1 MRQKNTSLKIAS
13 DLFID
18 HCRISKS
25 LSDNTLKAYCID
37 LDNFKIFCGERINL
51 KKIDKELIRKFL
63 TYLIKARELKPSSVK
78 RKIACLKAFFGWLE
92 NEDQIEISPF
102 HKLGIKISIPAR
114 LPNTLSTEELQ
125 KLFKLGKR
133 FNEQAQ
139 KNLSLNRKV
148 SKFWNL
154 KDFNSFTTHLALEI
168 MFTTGIRVG
177 ELVAIM
183 IRDIDLIEG
192 SIKVIGKGNKQ
203 RKVFLV
209 DEEIK
214 NLIRHYIETRNQF
227 GPITD
232 ALLINSRGLMAST
245 QIVRLHLRE
254 ASKKANLERRITP
267 HMLRHSAATHLL
279 EAGVD
284 IRFVQK
290 LLGHNSITT
299 TQIYTQVSDRSL
311 QNKITQA
318 NTRKL
323 FGG

>member
-1 MRQKNTSLKIAS
+1 MRQKHTSLKLATN
-13 DLFID
+13 LFID

-25 LSDNTLKAYCID
+25 LSNNTLKAYCID
-37 LDNFKIFCGERINL
+37 LDNFKIFCGERINI
-51 KKIDKELIRKFL
+51 KKIDKEVIRKFL
-63 TYLIKARELKPSSVK
+63 TYLIKARGLKPSSVK
-78 RKIACLKAFFGWLE
+78 RKIACLKPFFGWLE

-102 HKLGIKISIPAR
+102 HRLGIKISIPAR

-125 KLFKLGKR
+125 KLFKLGTR
-133 FNEQAQ
+133 FNQQAQ
-139 KNLSLNRKV
+139 KSSSSNSRQ

-154 KDFNSFTTHLALEI
+154 RDFNAFTTHLALEI

-177 ELVAIM
+177 ELVAIQ
-183 IRDIDLIEG
+183 IKDIDLIEG

-214 NLIRHYIETRNQF
+214 NLIHHYIETRNQF
-227 GPITD
+227 SPITD
-232 ALLINSRGLMAST
+232 RLLINSRGLATTT
-245 QIVRLHLRE
+245 QIIRLYLRG
-254 ASKKANLERRITP
+254 ASIKASLERRITP

-311 QNKITQA
+311 QNTITQA

>member
-1 MRQKNTSLKIAS
+1 MSQKNTSLKRAV
-13 DLFID
+13 DYFVD
-18 HCRISKS
+18 YCRISKG
-25 LSDNTLKAYCID
+25 LSSNTLKAYCID
-37 LDNFKIFCGERINL
+37 LENFKIFCGSRIDL
-51 KKIDKELIRKFL
+51 KKIKKEQIRKFL
-63 TYLIKARELKPSSVK
+63 TYLVKTKDLKPSSVK
-78 RKIACLKAFFGWLE
+78 RKIACLKAFFVWLE
-92 NEDQIEISPF
+92 NEDKIDRSPF
-102 HKLGIKISIPAR
+102 YKSGIKISIPAR

-133 FNEQAQ
+133 FNEQAR
-139 KNLSLNRKV
+139 KSLNIDRLS
-148 SKFWNL
+148 SKYLDL

-177 ELVAIM
+177 ELVAIR
-183 IRDIDLIEG
+183 IKDIDLIEG
-192 SIKVIGKGNKQ
+192 TIKVIGKGNKQ

-214 NLIRHYIETRNQF
+214 NLIQRYIETRNQF
-227 GPITD
+227 TPITQT
-232 ALLINSRGLMAST
+232 LLINSRGLSATT
-245 QIVRLHLRE
+245 QIIRLYFRE
-254 ASKKANLERRITP
+254 ASQKANLGRKITP

-311 QNKITQA
+311 QNTITQA

-323 FGG
+323 FGD